1 MNIRKLSVIDIL
13 FGLGSAVCLIISGII
28 SIVNKIN
35 VDGRLYGSVEILWAG
50 IFLINFKT
58 ILDLNNTIKKQQ
70 NLIKHYEET
79 TLKKNKIKL

>member
-1 MNIRKLSVIDIL
+1 MSEHKLSIIDIL

-35 VDGRLYGSVEILWAG
+35 IDGRLYGGAEILWAG

-58 ILDLNNTIKKQQ
+58 ILDLNNTIKEQQ

-79 TLKKNKIKL
+79 TLKKSKIKL